1 MVLGLDGSGANGT
14 QDPRQDQRVKET
26 WKGYIYDTH
35 DDDNMKERGGR
46 GGVRWEEEVDS
57 LYQYT
62 ACWLHPEHPG
72 RIYCQALGH
81 AADVGQGG
89 GGREGGCIERRDTGC
104 CTFLVTGSVASLDHR
119 VRVGVLGD
127 CRTTTMQMQMHR
139 RTGRK

>member
-1 MVLGLDGSGANGT
+1 MSFFFSFWFLVWEARGGGRGGCLGVVLGLDGSGANGT

-26 WKGYIYDTH
+26 RKGYIYDTH

-81 AADVGQGG
+81 AADVGQDGG
-89 GGREGGCIERRDTGC
+89 VEKAG
-104 CTFLVTGSVASLDHR
+104 A
-119 VRVGVLGD
+119 
-127 CRTTTMQMQMHR
+127 
-139 RTGRK
+139 